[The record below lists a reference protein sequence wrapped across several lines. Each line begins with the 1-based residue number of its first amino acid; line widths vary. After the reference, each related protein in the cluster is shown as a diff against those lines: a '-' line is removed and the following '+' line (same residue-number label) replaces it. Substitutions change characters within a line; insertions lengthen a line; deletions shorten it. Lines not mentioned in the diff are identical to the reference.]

1 MNVRKLKKIS
11 QVNMATYLK
20 ISQTQYHKRET
31 GKIKIS
37 DSEWERIARLLNIN
51 IEEIYEDDQP
61 SDETDIMDEITFLK
75 EKINVLEMKVA
86 SLTDVKITQTV
97 STADLSLL

>member
-1 MNVRKLKKIS
+1 
-11 QVNMATYLK
+11 MATYLK
-20 ISQTQYHKRET
+20 ISQTQYQKRET

-37 DSEWERIARLLNIN
+37 DSEWERIARLLNVN
-51 IEEIYEDDQP
+51 IEDIYEDDQP

-75 EKINVLEMKVA
+75 EKINVPEMKVA

-97 STADLSLL
+97 STADPSLL